1 MGRQCNLIL
10 NLILIELLYLGWIE
24 RSDAKEPS
32 YLQDADAAVLPN
44 SYLTHSTAPP
54 QKCLDKGCNNLDK

>member
-10 NLILIELLYLGWIE
+10 NLFLIELLYLGWIE

-32 YLQDADAAVLPN
+32 YLQETDAAVLPN
-44 SYLTHSTAPP
+44 SYLTRSTAPP
-54 QKCLDKGCNNLDK
+54 QKCLDKGLQQFG